1 MTPIIRPVTRSDLPQ
16 LHHMICALAA
26 HHGDVPDISPTHL
39 ARDAIGAGAWFHVL
53 VAEGKNGCLQGY
65 AALNPVGQLQL
76 GARGLDLHHL
86 FVREGSRGMGVGT
99 ALLAACRAFATERE
113 CAFLTVG
120 SHPDNHEA
128 AAFYETRGFTR
139 RLGSGHRFSMKLCAA
154 A

>member
-1 MTPIIRPVTRSDLPQ
+1 MTLSIRPVTAADLPQ

-39 ARDAIGAGAWFHVL
+39 ARDAIGAAAWFHVL
-53 VAEGKNGCLQGY
+53 VAEADTGCLQGY
-65 AALNPVGQLQL
+65 AALNPVGQLIL

-86 FVREGSRGMGVGT
+86 FVRESHRGMGVGS
-99 ALLAACRAFATERE
+99 ALLAACRVLASEKE

-120 SHPDNHEA
+120 SHPDNRKA
-128 AAFYETRGFTR
+128 AAFYETHGFTR
-139 RLGSGHRFSMKLCAA
+139 RAGSGPRFSMKLSAA